1 MARQRKRNRRT
12 NAEVEAVREAA
23 REELAAGHPMTL
35 RQVHYRLVSR
45 DDIIHPNTISAYNT
59 LGGWLRDDRLA
70 GLVPW
75 EWMEDRLRVAK
86 GWAMW
91 DDPAQFLHGVR
102 NDYFRNPWQ
111 DQSHY
116 VEVWCEKDALSG
128 IFSDTLSRYGVTL
141 NIGRGY
147 DGWSSIKR
155 AADRYFWRKDDH
167 GMDTT
172 VLYFGDFDPS
182 GEDMHRSLVER
193 FATLGVYPEIPKV
206 ALTPEDARR
215 LPGDVT
221 KADDTR
227 AAAFVAKYGD
237 LAVELDALPVGDLRG
252 RIRQGVE
259 ELMDMDALSE
269 NARIEREQR
278 QKLRDGIG
286 RLFEDNEQ
294 EQDS

>member
-12 NAEVEAVREAA
+12 KAEVAAAREAA
-23 REELAAGHPMTL
+23 RQELAAGHPMTL

-45 DDIIHPNTISAYNT
+45 DDVVHPNTISAYNT

-70 GLVPW
+70 DIVPW
-75 EWMEDRLRVAK
+75 QWMEDRLRVAK

-91 DDPAQFLHGVR
+91 DDPARFLHSVR
-102 NDYFRNPWQ
+102 NNYSRNVWQ

-128 IFSDTLSRYGVTL
+128 IFSDTLSPYGVTL

-155 AADRYFWRKDDH
+155 AADRYIWRKEEY

-206 ALTPEDARR
+206 ALTPADARR

-237 LAVELDALPVGDLRG
+237 LAVELDALPVADLRS
-252 RIRQGVE
+252 RIQQGVE
-259 ELMDMDALSE
+259 ELMDMAALSE
-269 NARIEREQR
+269 NGRIEREQR
-278 QKLRDGIG
+278 QELRDGIG
-286 RLFEDNEQ
+286 RIFEDNEQ
-294 EQDS
+294 DS